1 MVKKTKKA
9 KAKKV
14 VKKKVATKKVA
25 KKKVVAKKKPAKKAA
40 KKKAVKKV
48 AKKAAPKK
56 LSASELKVSKP
67 FNKSQIAGAI
77 SAMTLVSKKDASGMI
92 DALFEVIVAHLRKRG
107 GAGEFTLPGV
117 AKFRVI
123 NKPATKARQG
133 VNPFTGEPMT
143 FAAKPAR
150 NIVKV
155 RALKK
160 IKDVAK

>member
-1 MVKKTKKA
+1 MAKKVKKS
-9 KAKKV
+9 KKV
-14 VKKKVATKKVA
+14 VKK
-25 KKKVVAKKKPAKKAA
+25 AA
-40 KKKAVKKV
+40 KKMMAPSKKQCV
-48 AKKAAPKK
+48 AGP
-56 LSASELKVSKP
+56 LKVSKP

-77 SAMTLVSKKDASGMI
+77 ADVVCVSKKDANCMI
-92 DALFEVIVAHLRKRG
+92 DAMFEVIVAHLKKRSG
-107 GAGEFTLPGV
+107 PGEFTFPGV

-133 VNPFTGEPMT
+133 INPFTGESMM

-160 IKDVAK
+160 IKDIAK